1 MTKLPTEKLPV
12 KIIALDLDD
21 TLLDKGLSIGDK
33 TVSALQK
40 AAQQNI
46 FITICSGRTENGI
59 LPFVHRLDIAG
70 TQAGRYIITG
80 NGTGIFDLHTRSEIY
95 SRRVEGD
102 ILVHAHEVAV
112 KAGLASEVYSPST
125 IFVPEDNKWTRL
137 DVELTKLKMEIVPDY
152 IDFLK
157 KGHSKMV
164 IPGEPEILQGV
175 QETLKKDFGD
185 KAVVFTSKPYFL
197 EVLPAHSGKG
207 EALLWLAEML
217 HIPQDNT
224 MSFGDSMNDESM
236 IRLARYGVAMVNGL
250 DYIKEA
256 AAFVTEKTNNEDGVG
271 DFIEKYVLQ

>member
-40 AAQQNI
+40 AAQQHI

-80 NGTGIFDLHTRSEIY
+80 NGTGVFDLHTRTEIY
-95 SRRVEGD
+95 SRRVNGD
-102 ILVHAHEVAV
+102 ILVHAHQVAA
-112 KAGLASEVYSPST
+112 KLGLSSEVYSPST
-125 IFVPEDNKWTRL
+125 IYVPEDNKWTRL
-137 DVELTKLKMEIVPDY
+137 DVELTKLNMEIVADY
-152 IDFLK
+152 ETFLR

-164 IPGEPEILQGV
+164 IPGDPEILQGV
-175 QETLKKDFGD
+175 QATLKKDFGD
-185 KAVVFTSKPYFL
+185 KAVIFTSKPYFL

-207 EALLWLAEML
+207 EALMWLADKLGITHDE
-217 HIPQDNT
+217 T

-236 IRLARYGVAMVNGL
+236 IRLAKYGVAMVNGL
-250 DYIKEA
+250 EYIKNV
-256 AAFVTEKTNNEDGVG
+256 AAFVTEKTNNQDGVG
-271 DFIEKYVLQ
+271 DFIEKYVIS